1 MKLEIDV
8 YNQEGEKTGVLELD
22 PEIFDVKLNKD
33 LIHQV
38 VVSLM
43 ANKRQNWAHTKT
55 RGEVRGGGRK
65 PWPQKGLG
73 LARHGSIRSPIW
85 KGGGVVFGP
94 RKNKIYK
101 KKIPKKMKRKALFSV
116 LSEKLRRK
124 LIIVFESLNLDQ
136 PKTKK
141 LVQLINL
148 WKNKIKNFKN
158 GSILFVIPKKDKNL
172 ELAASNL
179 PKVEV
184 VTIENLNVLTLL
196 SFKYLIFLKEAI
208 KKLKE
213 IYKK

>member
-124 LIIVFESLNLDQ
+124 LIIVFENLNLDQ

-158 GSILFVIPKKDKNL
+158 GSILFVIPKEDKNL

-184 VTIENLNVLTLL
+184 ITIENLNVLNLL

-208 KKLKE
+208 KKLEE